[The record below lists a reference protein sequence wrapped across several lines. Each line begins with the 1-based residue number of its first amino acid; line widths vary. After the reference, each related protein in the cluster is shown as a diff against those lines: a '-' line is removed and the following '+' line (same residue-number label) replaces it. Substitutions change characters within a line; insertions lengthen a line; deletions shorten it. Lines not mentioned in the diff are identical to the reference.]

1 MNVASLFWHLHLFP
15 PFSPTILTFF
25 QFLFALLILSRS
37 LTQTKTQNPEESE
50 GAMGIKDLLRFVKP
64 YIEPIHI
71 KRYAGKR
78 VNILTL
84 FPLFFFESGIFFKD
98 FILVLFI
105 YLFFKK
111 LFLQVGIDAYS
122 WLHKGGRWMVM

>member
-1 MNVASLFWHLHLFP
+1 LTFASLP
-15 PFSPTILTFF
+15 AIFSHYLTFF

-37 LTQTKTQNPEESE
+37 LTQIKTQNPEESE
-50 GAMGIKDLLRFVKP
+50 GSMGIKDLLRFVKP

-98 FILVLFI
+98 FILVNL
-105 YLFFKK
+105 KK
-111 LFLQVGIDAYS
+111 KKKSFLQVGIDAYS
-122 WLHKGGRWMVM
+122 WLHKGGR